1 MTARVSPDGR
11 YVTFMSSRSL
21 TGYDNRDAVSGRPDE
36 EVYLY
41 DATTERLT
49 CASCN
54 PTGSRPSGRAERDF
68 GGTAEDI
75 AGVLG
80 TSTYGED
87 WIAANLPPSD
97 MLDYNGVSLYQ
108 PRALS
113 DGGRVFF
120 NSSDA
125 LVPQDVNGQEDVY
138 EFEPAGMGSCSSSSV
153 TFSVK
158 SDGCVSL
165 ISSGSSPEE
174 SGFMDA
180 STTGS
185 DVFFLT
191 SSRLTSQDYDTSYD
205 IYDAHECTSAVPCV
219 ALPVSPPPCSSGDS
233 CKAAPSPQPPIFG
246 SPASATF
253 TGSGNVVV
261 GGGFPTSV
269 VTGKSLTRAQKLAG
283 ALKACHRKAKRKRA
297 GCEKQARRRY
307 SAKGARTVGGTTR
320 KIQG

>member
-1 MTARVSPDGR
+1 
-11 YVTFMSSRSL
+11 MSSRSL
-21 TGYDNRDAVSGRPDE
+21 TGYDNRDALSGRPDE

-41 DATTERLT
+41 DATAERLV

-54 PTGSRPSGRAERDF
+54 PTGSRPSGRSERDF
-68 GGTAEDI
+68 GGTAENI
-75 AGVLG
+75 VGVIG
-80 TSTYGED
+80 TFGREGKD
-87 WIAANLPPSD
+87 WIAANLPPSKD
-97 MLDYNGVSLYQ
+97 LYIQDESLYQ

-138 EFEPAGMGSCSSSSV
+138 EFEPVGKGSCASSSV

-165 ISSGSSPEE
+165 ISSGASPEE
-174 SGFMDA
+174 SGFLDA
-180 STTGS
+180 SVTGS

-205 IYDAHECTSAVPCV
+205 IYDAHECTLAVPCV
-219 ALPVSPPPCSSGDS
+219 APPVSPPPCSSGDS

-253 TGSGNVVV
+253 TGPGNVVV
-261 GGGFPTSV
+261 GGSPTSV
-269 VTGKSLTRAQKLAG
+269 VTSKSLTRAQKLAG